1 MKAASFQAEGMQSP
15 WGLGACVPASSYTEL
30 LTANAMGPL
39 GGDEMGT
46 AVFLYGISALM
57 KEASESPSLPS
68 PSEDTQQDDSH
79 PSMNQEAA
87 PARR

>member
-1 MKAASFQAEGMQSP
+1 
-15 WGLGACVPASSYTEL
+15 
-30 LTANAMGPL
+30 MGPL